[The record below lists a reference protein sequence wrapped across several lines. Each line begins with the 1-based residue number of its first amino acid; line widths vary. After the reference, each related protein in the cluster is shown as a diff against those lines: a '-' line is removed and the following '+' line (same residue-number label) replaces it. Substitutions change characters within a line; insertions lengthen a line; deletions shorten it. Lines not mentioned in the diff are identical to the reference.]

1 MTTGPAGYTGPTGVT
16 GGAGCGTGS
25 AGYYSLSLAALPI
38 ARSSSSSL
46 FSLVSTFL
54 SLASKFASL
63 PSIWYRDKANAK
75 RPPNPGAN
83 WKEIAD
89 DFSFE
94 PTLMEKLNEHI
105 DINTA
110 YIVLFFFIGLAL
122 GVWL

>member
-25 AGYYSLSLAALPI
+25 AGYYSLSLYQIEGKLANLDARLKKVETNENNELDELLAIGNAA
-38 ARSSSSSL
+38 
-46 FSLVSTFL
+46 
-54 SLASKFASL
+54 
-63 PSIWYRDKANAK
+63 RDKANAK